1 MATEAK
7 IKLTGDATGAIA
19 ALKRLKLE
27 MASLQSIAAKAVG
40 FSIAGLSVAAFV
52 DITKK
57 VIDTGDALNKM
68 SQKTG
73 IAAED
78 LSKLQYAADL
88 AGVSQEA
95 LNKGLTS
102 LAVNMATAA
111 TGIGPVADE
120 FKRLGINVR
129 NTDGTMKTSG
139 AVLNELADKFSAMP
153 DGVEKTNLAV
163 DIFGKKLG
171 AEMIPLLN
179 SGAAGLKA
187 LGDEAQSLGLVI
199 GSELAKKSEE
209 FNDNLTRMQKL
220 SGVAGI
226 EIASALIPSI
236 NKLITSFL
244 DARKA
249 GLGFFDSLVPFG
261 AANPAQENI
270 DKINAGLAK
279 LNAQKASGKTSFF
292 GNIDEDIAKL
302 EKLRTYYSLQL
313 ARQTGD
319 GVQSAQELSSKRLS
333 IETQLQIKL
342 AALAQLQAIA
352 AGKVSAD
359 ILQTD
364 AKRIDAQIANANKL
378 RDALRAAWESS
389 KKDAID
395 AGEAVK
401 SLLEQAGTVR
411 QTGADKAADKL
422 RSTLT
427 PEQQQADI
435 TEKFTALSD
444 SANESSLLA
453 KIAAFNGRIE
463 NAAKLTKQAAA
474 DAERA
479 SALADKIDDP
489 AAAAAAI
496 NKVAEIQAQLLE
508 AQAAAKQKEQ
518 VAADERA
525 AAQLAKI
532 NELDVQITDLQAKA
546 AAIVVQADIA
556 QAQGAIATLQAQL
569 AAIQD
574 KTVTVTVVTKAEGSA
589 GGSTGGAEGSFA
601 RGGYTG
607 PGGKWQP
614 AGIVHAGEFVLRQ
627 EVTRQRGA
635 LEFLSRFNRIG
646 LGALKGYSGGGLVS
660 NLNMPSLKG
669 ASAGS
674 GSNATFVFPGM
685 GSYPAQLQPKV
696 MDDLKTAFAR
706 EALKKGGR
714 R

>member
-1 MATEAK
+1 VATEAK
-7 IKLTGDATGAIA
+7 IRLTGDATGAIA

-27 MASLQSIAAKAVG
+27 MGSLQSIAAKAVG
-40 FSIAGLSVAAFV
+40 FTLAGFSVAKFAE
-52 DITKK
+52 ITKS

-73 IAAED
+73 IAVED

-129 NTDGTMKTSG
+129 NTDGTMKSSG
-139 AVLNELADKFSAMP
+139 AVLSELADKFASLP

-187 LGDEAQSLGLVI
+187 MGDEAQSLGLVM
-199 GSELAKKSEE
+199 GAELAKKSEE
-209 FNDNLTRMQKL
+209 FNDNLERMSKL
-220 SGVAGI
+220 SGAAGI
-226 EIASALIPSI
+226 QIASVLIPSL
-236 NKLITSFL
+236 NKLITEFL
-244 DARKA
+244 DGRKA
-249 GLGFFDSLVPFG
+249 GLGFIDSIAVLG
-261 AANPAQENI
+261 AFNTAQENI
-270 DKINAGLAK
+270 DRISVSLAK

-292 GNIDEDIAKL
+292 GNIDDDIAKL

-319 GVQSAQELSSKRLS
+319 GVQSAQELSAKRLS

-378 RDALRAAWESS
+378 RDALRAAWEGS
-389 KKDAID
+389 KADAIA

-401 SLLEQAGTVR
+401 ALLEQAGSVR
-411 QTGADKAADKL
+411 QTGADKAAAKT
-422 RSTLT
+422 RSTLS

-435 TEKFTALSD
+435 TEKFSALTE
-444 SANESSLLA
+444 SANESALLA
-453 KIAAFNGRIE
+453 KIAAYNGRIE

-479 SALADKIDDP
+479 SALADQIDDP
-489 AAAAAAI
+489 AEAAAAI

-518 VAADERA
+518 AAADERA

-532 NELDVQITDLQAKA
+532 NELDAQITDLQAKA

-574 KTVTVTVVTKAEGSA
+574 KTVTVTVVTQAAGSAEGS
-589 GGSTGGAEGSFA
+589 GAEASFA

-635 LEFLSRFNRIG
+635 IEFLSRFNRIG
-646 LGALKGYSGGGLVS
+646 LGALKGYATGGLVS
-660 NLNMPSLKG
+660 NLSMPSLKG
-669 ASAGS
+669 AGAGS

>member
-7 IKLTGDATGAIA
+7 IKLTGDATGAIT
-19 ALKRLKLE
+19 ALKRLKIE
-27 MASLQSIAAKAVG
+27 MSGLQSIAAKAVG

-73 IAAED
+73 IAVED

-129 NTDGTMKTSG
+129 NADGTMKSSG
-139 AVLNELADKFSAMP
+139 AVLSELADKFAAMP

-179 SGAAGLKA
+179 AGAAGLKA
-187 LGDEAQSLGLVI
+187 MGDEAQSLGLVM
-199 GSELAKKSEE
+199 GAELAKKSEE

-220 SGVAGI
+220 SGAAGI
-226 EIASALIPSI
+226 QIANALIPPL
-236 NKLITSFL
+236 NALITEYL

-249 GLGFFDSLVPFG
+249 GLGFVDSLIGIGLSNPSKG
-261 AANPAQENI
+261 PAEQIASISAA
-270 DKINAGLAK
+270 LAK
-279 LNAQKASGKTSFF
+279 LNAQKTAGKTPFF

-319 GVQSAQELSSKRLS
+319 GVQSAQELSAKRLS

-378 RDALRAAWESS
+378 RSALQSAWEGS
-389 KKDAID
+389 KADAIA

-401 SLLEQAGTVR
+401 SLLEQAGSVR
-411 QTGADKAADKL
+411 QSGADKAADKL

-435 TEKFTALSD
+435 TGKFSALSD
-444 SANESSLLA
+444 AANEASMLA

-496 NKVAEIQAQLLE
+496 TNVAEIQAQLLE
-508 AQAAAKQKEQ
+508 AQAAAKKKEQ
-518 VAADERA
+518 ADAEERA
-525 AAQLAKI
+525 AAQLKTI
-532 NELDVQITDLQAKA
+532 NDLDKQITDLQTKA
-546 AAIVVQADIA
+546 AAITVQANIA
-556 QAQGAIATLQAQL
+556 DAQGAIATLQAQL
-569 AAIQD
+569 DAIQD
-574 KTVTVTVVTKAEGSA
+574 KTVTVTVVTQAAGSA
-589 GGSTGGAEGSFA
+589 DGSAIGSFA

-607 PGGKWQP
+607 AGGKWQP

-646 LGALKGYSGGGLVS
+646 LGALKGYASGGLVQGLS
-660 NLNMPSLKG
+660 LPSLK
-669 ASAGS
+669 SAGGGA

-685 GSYPAQLQPKV
+685 GTYPAQLEPQV
-696 MDDLKTAFAR
+696 MEDLKSAFAR